1 MTTGRKRKHAE
12 LYKVL
17 GLPKKWIAVLD
28 TYPNPLEVLPLLMAT
43 RSISVAEEVC
53 EALEDLTDALIEV
66 IAEDDPMDPGE
77 IVTVQ

>member
-1 MTTGRKRKHAE
+1 MTTGRKRKHAA

-53 EALEDLTDALIEV
+53 EALEDLTDALLEV
-66 IAEDDPMDPGE
+66 VSEDDLTETGE
-77 IVTVQ
+77 LVTVQ